1 MLYDVKKANIMKKV
15 KEGRKV
21 VYKNHNL
28 CWNSTFG
35 CFPIC
40 CFGVKSEKSTF
51 DAEVGPGVVIFYKTI
66 LNFII
71 LFTCMTL
78 FSIPAYITYFA
89 AGDEAAKEL
98 QYEGEDDKGIYITIY
113 ETVFKMSLGHIGN
126 VTEDAEDVYKRSLIV
141 ITPLFCD
148 AICIFFFWIN
158 IGWLRTAIKREAER
172 IDAQNFDTTDFA
184 VTIKDLPPQH
194 VYGD

>member
-1 MLYDVKKANIMKKV
+1 MASAKKSGRGSAKDEFFDGDDDKVWVLDSKDGKLSHEKMLYDVKKANIMKKV

-98 QYEGEDDKGIYITIY
+98 
-113 ETVFKMSLGHIGN
+113 
-126 VTEDAEDVYKRSLIV
+126 
-141 ITPLFCD
+141 
-148 AICIFFFWIN
+148 
-158 IGWLRTAIKREAER
+158 
-172 IDAQNFDTTDFA
+172 
-184 VTIKDLPPQH
+184 
-194 VYGD
+194 